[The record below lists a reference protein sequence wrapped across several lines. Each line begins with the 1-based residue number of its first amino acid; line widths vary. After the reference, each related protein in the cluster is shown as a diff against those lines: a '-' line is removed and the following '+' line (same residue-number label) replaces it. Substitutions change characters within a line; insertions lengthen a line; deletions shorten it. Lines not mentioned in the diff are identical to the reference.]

1 MSPRNACSFCG
12 GGYGIPLFFDADDAA
27 AQYPWLA
34 THGWVYRRGEN
45 LHWGKR
51 AEAEAERRA
60 QLSATL
66 QP

>member
-1 MSPRNACSFCG
+1 MSPRNAWSFCG
-12 GGYGIPLFFDADDAA
+12 GGYGIPLFSDADDAA

-34 THGWVYRRGEN
+34 THGWVYQRGEN

-60 QLSATL
+60 QLSATP